1 MANVL
6 LADCT
11 LNSPN
16 VGPVRCAVDPGLLQ
30 GVILIKKGTRYTA
43 AQLQSIVPTLAA
55 AAITGNKLDRAYPI
69 GPFISVTDSST
80 DTVTETT
87 DFGFTEIVRDG
98 TYVWRGRTA
107 YGGVCLYRNLRMFN
121 NKQGQYDVIF
131 VFKKHLLM
139 TYSPNPTTGAPEYMG
154 INPSLIHV
162 PIWKIAAGNTSSQ
175 FMFEVQVFD
184 ASQIA
189 DNFMFVNTEVS
200 ALSSIM
206 GITGV
211 DIQNNAVFNTTP
223 AGSIDVLPVAECDGS
238 SLLTVYG
245 STWANVN
252 LWTATNA
259 ATGAPITITGVSQ
272 VNGKYRIQLDVTDL
286 DYPAVGGRVIISAA
300 AVGVLNAAGIIG
312 YETNTVT
319 LTRTA

>member
-11 LNSPN
+11 TSSPN

-30 GVILIKKGTRYTA
+30 GVIMIPKGTRYTA
-43 AQLQSIVPTLAA
+43 TQLTGIVGTLADA
-55 AAITGNKLDRAYPI
+55 ATKNPRATRVYPV
-69 GPFISVTDSST
+69 GPFIAVTDSST

-87 DFGFTEIVRDG
+87 DYGFTEIVRDG
-98 TYVWRGRTA
+98 TYIWRGRTA

-121 NKQGQYDVIF
+121 NRQGQYDVIF

-139 TYSPNPTTGAPEYMG
+139 TYSPNPTTGAPEYKG
-154 INPSLIHV
+154 IEPSLIHV

-189 DNFMFVNTEVS
+189 DNFMFVQTDVS
-200 ALSSIM
+200 ALSNVS

-211 DIQNNAVFNTTP
+211 DIQNFATFNTTP
-223 AGSIDVLPVAECDGS
+223 AGSVDILPVAECDGS

-272 VNGKYRIQLDVTDL
+272 VNGKYRIQMDTTDA
-286 DYPAVGGRVIISAA
+286 DYPAINGRVIISAA

-319 LTRTA
+319 LTRTV